1 LQPPQ
6 VDDSELP
13 EEAEP
18 AKHTHQIGSG
28 AAPPPLPEA
37 RPFKKARR
45 PLSAPRPTP
54 ALAAA
59 ALATPSPARAVA
71 MYPSLTTDYDAYT
84 QALKRGTQPMPF
96 PEFITMMTSRR
107 RQAAQA
113 SPAAAVVPRM
123 AAALLD

>member
-18 AKHTHQIGSG
+18 AKHAHQGG
-28 AAPPPLPEA
+28 AGAAAPPLLEA

-45 PLSAPRPTP
+45 PLSAPRPP